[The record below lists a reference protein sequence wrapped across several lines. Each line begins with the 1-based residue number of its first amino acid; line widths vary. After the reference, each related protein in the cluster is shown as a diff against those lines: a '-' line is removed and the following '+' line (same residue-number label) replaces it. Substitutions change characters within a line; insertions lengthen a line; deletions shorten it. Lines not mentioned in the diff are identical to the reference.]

1 MALSKPKQKKS
12 ERTNEKS
19 PLYESIYAQV
29 KRIPEGKVATYGQI
43 AELLGLY
50 GQARLVGYALFRAA
64 APDSDV
70 PWQRVINAKGT
81 ISQSPLRQG
90 NDTLQR
96 ILLEQEGIIFDVQ
109 EHIDLQR
116 YQWCPDRSSLEEE
129 PSSEKIK

>member
-1 MALSKPKQKKS
+1 MDLPKPKPKKS

-29 KRIPEGKVATYGQI
+29 KLIPEGKVATYGQI
-43 AELLGLY
+43 AERLGLY

-96 ILLEQEGIIFDVQ
+96 ILLEQEGIIFDAQ

-116 YQWCPDRSSLEEE
+116 YQWRPDCFSFEED
-129 PSSEKIK
+129 SSEKIK